1 MTEREQLEAVKVMPR
16 SVSQVNEYRRCPNA
30 FYLRRV
36 LGVKERPA
44 AWLAQGT
51 AVHRAAE
58 MWERSLRQMGVE
70 DALDI
75 YSASYEEEIEK
86 LAEIAPFRDWYSSGP
101 YRGEQDVDRRFTIGL
116 QQTEKY
122 VSYYWGPGKHETV
135 WATPSGEL
143 ALELE
148 FNIILSD
155 IRVRGFIDM
164 VADTPKG
171 VVVRDNKTGNQP
183 GDTFQVATYSV
194 ALEHLYKERV
204 IFGDYWMGKT
214 GKPTKLYNIEDTD
227 RSGVSSLFTEID
239 AKIKAEE
246 FPPHD
251 PVSACR
257 YCVNTLD

>member
-1 MTEREQLEAVKVMPR
+1 MAESEKLEAVKTMPR

-58 MWERSLRQMGVE
+58 LWERSMREMSVE

-75 YSASYEEEIEK
+75 YSASYGEEIEK
-86 LAEIAPFRDWYSSGP
+86 LAEIAPFREWYSSGP
-101 YRGEQDVDRRFTIGL
+101 YRGEQDIDRRFLIGV

-122 VSYYWGPGKHETV
+122 VSYYWGPGKEETV
-135 WATPSGEL
+135 WTTPSGQL

-148 FNIILSD
+148 FNIELSGVK
-155 IRVRGFIDM
+155 VRGFIDM

-183 GDTFQVATYSV
+183 GDTFQVATYAV
-194 ALEHLYKERV
+194 ALDKLYKERV

-214 GKPTKLYNIEDTD
+214 GKPTKLYNIESLD
-227 RSGVSSLFTEID
+227 RAAVNYTFSQID

-251 PVSACR
+251 PNSACR
-257 YCVNTLD
+257 FCLNTLD